1 MGLQNK
7 GIVDLKSY
15 VEQEF
20 QPLDILGTTSY
31 SALARIIWSQ
41 TWRKGKW
48 FNFFIPYHKRAHL
61 STHIAVT
68 VLGKDGRKWIME
80 MDHTSL
86 QDRYLN
92 ELEKTLID
100 ETDWICLSPEDQAL
114 YRKVKI
120 NTGLMLR
127 PFEKYITENIK
138 NEHVCWIGR
147 SLGIQDSAGMHAANE
162 LMFKYYRVGVEY
174 DYKDL
179 FSFPKFLHKFKL
191 HGTEE
196 AFICSELPQR
206 VFQKLGIIRNVE
218 RVMSPMDWQI
228 DRTITRTI
236 KECKV

>member
-1 MGLQNK
+1 MNLK
-7 GIVDLKSY
+7 GIVDLKGY
-15 VEQEF
+15 VEKDF

-48 FNFFIPYHKRAHL
+48 FNWFIPYIQRAHL

-68 VLGKDGRKWIME
+68 VLGRDGRKWIME
-80 MDHTSL
+80 MDGTSL

-92 ELEKTLID
+92 ELDNVLID
-100 ETDWICLSPEDQAL
+100 KLDWDCLSPEDQAL

-127 PFEKYITENIK
+127 PFEKYITENVK
-138 NEHVCWIGR
+138 NDHVCWIGR
-147 SLGIQDSAGMHAANE
+147 SLGIQDEAVLHAANE
-162 LMFKYYRVGVEY
+162 LMFMYYHAGVEY

-179 FSFPKFLHKFKL
+179 FSFPKFLKKLKL

-196 AFICSELPQR
+196 VFICSELPQR
-206 VFQKLGIIRNVE
+206 VFQQLGIIRNVSQA
-218 RVMSPMDWQI
+218 MSPMDWQI
-228 DRTITRTI
+228 NRTISRTI
-236 KECKV
+236 KECKI